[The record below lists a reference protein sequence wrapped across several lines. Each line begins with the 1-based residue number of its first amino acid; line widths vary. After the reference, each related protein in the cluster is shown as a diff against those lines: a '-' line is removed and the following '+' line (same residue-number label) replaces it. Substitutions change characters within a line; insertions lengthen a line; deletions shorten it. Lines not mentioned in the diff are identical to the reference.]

1 VNKTEKLM
9 REYHRIFNDIPPF
22 FELRNHDIDALLK
35 KAIKDKKPITDDDV
49 KRLNTGT
56 SPVADL

>member
-1 VNKTEKLM
+1 M